1 MGHGLGLYLRQSK
14 HKTIRK
20 MEIIFV
26 LFVIAI
32 IAIIV
37 KVFRSKPDDAQRS
50 SESLPDGLAMARQRA
65 EQQGDTEA
73 VQAIDN
79 GTYKELMEKRA
90 AERITTLPPGVEIYQ
105 YSIAGINYRKGITA
119 YLGRSTGYIKPEPTN
134 RHDPNAIAVYADDG
148 HHLGYIPATD
158 TYEVHSLRL
167 RFPIPVAVYIEECYD
182 ADDRRFYVGE
192 VSFHVQTKKP
202 AKWLPAVTN
211 R

>member
-1 MGHGLGLYLRQSK
+1 
-14 HKTIRK
+14 

-32 IAIIV
+32 VVIIV
-37 KVFRSKPDDAQRS
+37 KVFRSKPDDTQCTS
-50 SESLPDGLAMARQRA
+50 DSLPAGLAMARQRV

-79 GTYKELMEKRA
+79 GTYKELLEHRA
-90 AERITTLPPGVEIYQ
+90 AARESKIAPGIEIYQ
-105 YSIAGINYRKGITA
+105 YSIAGINYRKGIAA

-134 RHDPNAIAVYADDG
+134 LHDPNAIAVYDEDG

-167 RFPIPVAVYIEECYD
+167 RFPIPVSVDIEECYD
-182 ADDRRFYVGE
+182 YDESRRFFVGSVTILVKNKTSVTNSSKSSE
-192 VSFHVQTKKP
+192 INDQQKP
-202 AKWLPAVTN
+202 VTN

>member
-1 MGHGLGLYLRQSK
+1 
-14 HKTIRK
+14 

-26 LFVIAI
+26 LFTIAI
-32 IAIIV
+32 VAIIV
-37 KVFRSKPDDAQRS
+37 KVFRSKPDDTQRS
-50 SESLPDGLAMARQRA
+50 SGSLPDGLAMARQRA

-79 GTYKELMEKRA
+79 GTYKELLEQRA
-90 AERITTLPPGVEIYQ
+90 AKRETITADDEIYS
-105 YSIAGINYRKGITA
+105 YSIAGINYRKGIAA

-167 RFPIPVAVYIEECYD
+167 RYPIPVSIEIEECYD
-182 ADDRRFYVGE
+182 DDGRRFFVGQ
-192 VSFHVQTKKP
+192 VTIKYKK
-202 AKWLPAVTN
+202 K
-211 R
+211 